1 MIGFLENLILQ
12 LSVFLNRPA
21 KPVFSFTQEI
31 TCECSSVDAE
41 LVGNNAKGRIS
52 NGYFKKTNQAKFS
65 KKTNISYPLTRILL
79 KNNKPYQDDYS
90 SRNIYL
96 CLGGANHLH
105 KLHST
110 LCLHFL

>member
-52 NGYFKKTNQAKFS
+52 KRVFQENKPSQIFQKNEHSLSSDTHTS
-65 KKTNISYPLTRILL
+65 KK
-79 KNNKPYQDDYS
+79 
-90 SRNIYL
+90 
-96 CLGGANHLH
+96 
-105 KLHST
+105 
-110 LCLHFL
+110 